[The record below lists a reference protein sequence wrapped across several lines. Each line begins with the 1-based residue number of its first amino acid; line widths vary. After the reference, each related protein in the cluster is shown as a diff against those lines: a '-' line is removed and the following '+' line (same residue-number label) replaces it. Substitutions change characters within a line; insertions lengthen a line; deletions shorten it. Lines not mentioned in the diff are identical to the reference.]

1 METRRLRVLL
11 ELSRF
16 GSMAAVA
23 DVLGSTTST
32 VSQQI
37 AALGREVGTPLVEPD
52 GRRVRLTPAGRR
64 LADRAVTIL
73 AAVEAAQLD
82 LDPEA
87 EPAGVVRVC
96 GYATAIS
103 GILLPLMLDLATTHP
118 AVRVVVHE
126 HEPEESL
133 ALLAADQ
140 VDLALTYDYNL
151 APAAADTSL
160 QSARL
165 SSADWGLGVPTAAAA
180 AVSGTTLEVFRAF
193 GDQSWIGNSR
203 NRADE
208 RVLRT
213 LGAMAGFEPRLAHS
227 ADSLDLVA
235 QMIVAGLGVGL
246 LPMDRTPLDGVA
258 VLPLSRP
265 DLHVRAYARTRHGW
279 DRWPPLALLLDRLTR
294 STSPEP
300 ADMLAR

>member
-11 ELSRF
+11 ELSRH

-23 DVLGSTTST
+23 DVLGSNTST

-37 AALGREVGTPLVEPD
+37 AALAREVGTPLVEPH

-87 EPAGVVRVC
+87 EPVGVVRVC

-103 GILLPLMLDLATTHP
+103 AILLPIMLDLATSHP

-126 HEPEESL
+126 HEPEEAV
-133 ALLAADQ
+133 ALLAGDQ

-151 APAAADTSL
+151 APAAADLSL
-160 QSARL
+160 QSTRL
-165 SSADWGLGVPTAAAA
+165 SSTAWGLGVPTAAAA
-180 AVSGTTLEVFRAF
+180 GVPGTTVGVFRAF
-193 GDQSWIGNSR
+193 RHENWIGNSR

-208 RVLRT
+208 SVLRT
-213 LGAMAGFEPRLAHS
+213 LGSMAGFEPRLAHS

-235 QMIVAGLGVGL
+235 EMIVGGLGVGL
-246 LPMDRTPLDGVA
+246 LPLDRTPLDGVT

-265 DLHVRAYARTRHGW
+265 DLQVRAYACTRHGW
-279 DRWPPLALLLDRLTR
+279 DRWPPLALVLDRLG
-294 STSPEP
+294 
-300 ADMLAR
+300 AHGMLAR

>member
-1 METRRLRVLL
+1 METRRLKVLL
-11 ELSRF
+11 ELSRH

-23 DVLGSTTST
+23 DVLGSSTST
-32 VSQQI
+32 VSQQV
-37 AALGREVGTPLVEPD
+37 AALAREVGTPLVEPD

-82 LDPEA
+82 LDPAA

-96 GYATAIS
+96 GFATAIRS
-103 GILLPLMLDLATTHP
+103 ILLPIMLDLATSHP

-133 ALLAADQ
+133 ALLAGDR

-151 APAAADTSL
+151 APAPVDLSL
-160 QSARL
+160 QSTRL
-165 SSADWGLGVPTAAAA
+165 SSTSWGLGVPAAAA
-180 AVSGTTLEVFRAF
+180 AGVPAGTMAVFRAF
-193 GDQSWIGNSR
+193 RHESWIGNSR

-208 RVLRT
+208 DVLRT
-213 LGAMAGFEPRLAHS
+213 LGSMAGFEPRLTHS

-235 QMIVAGLGVGL
+235 EMIVAGLGVGL
-246 LPMDRTPLDGVA
+246 LPSDRSRPDGVT

-265 DLHVRAYARTRHGW
+265 DLQVRAYARTRHGW
-279 DRWPPLALLLDRLTR
+279 DRWPPLALLLERLIR
-294 STSPEP
+294 STSSEP
-300 ADMLAR
+300 ADMLGR